1 MPWIGISILCLICE
15 CQHETQI
22 KEVDMA
28 KVLVSY
34 FSKSGNT
41 KKMAESIR
49 EGLDSLG
56 DLDVDFKKAQD
67 TTIDDLRS
75 ADGIIIGSPTYF
87 GVMASEVKELMDKSI
102 QCYGKLVGKVGGAFS
117 SSGMIGG
124 GNETTIMSILQG
136 LLIHGMIVQGVQK
149 GNHYGPV
156 SVGAPNEDVQKECV
170 QYGKMMGELV
180 KKLA

>member
-1 MPWIGISILCLICE
+1 MFV
-15 CQHETQI
+15 
-22 KEVDMA
+22 KEIVMA

-41 KKMAESIR
+41 KKMAESIKN
-49 EGLDSLG
+49 GLDSLG
-56 DLDVDFKKAQD
+56 DLDVDLKKIQD
-67 TTIDDLRS
+67 TTIDDLLS

-87 GVMASEVKELMDKSI
+87 GVMTAEIKELMDKSI
-102 QCYGKLVGKVGGAFS
+102 RCYGKLVGKVGGAFS

-156 SVGAPNEDVQKECV
+156 SVGTPNEEEQKECV
-170 QYGKMMGELV
+170 QYGKMIGGLV
-180 KKLA
+180 KSLGR

>member
-1 MPWIGISILCLICE
+1 
-15 CQHETQI
+15 
-22 KEVDMA
+22 MA
-28 KVLVSY
+28 KVIISY
-34 FSKSGNT
+34 FSKTGNT
-41 KKMAESIR
+41 KKMAEYIK

-56 DLDVDFKKAQD
+56 DVEVYLKKARD

-75 ADGIIIGSPTYF
+75 SDGIIIGSPTYF
-87 GVMASEVKELMDKSI
+87 GVMSTEVKELLDKSI
-102 QCYGKLVGKVGGAFS
+102 KCYGKLIGKVGGAFS

-136 LLIHGMIVQGVQK
+136 LLIHGMIVQGVVK

-156 SVGAPNEDVQKECV
+156 SIDAPNEAVRNECV
-170 QYGKMMGELV
+170 QYGKIIGELV

>member
-1 MPWIGISILCLICE
+1 
-15 CQHETQI
+15 
-22 KEVDMA
+22 MA
-28 KVLVSY
+28 KVLISY

-41 KKMAESIR
+41 NKMAESVK
-49 EGLDSLG
+49 EGLDSLSNM
-56 DLDVDFKKAQD
+56 DVDLKKVQD

-87 GVMASEVKELMDKSI
+87 GVMAGEVKQLMDKWI

-136 LLIHGMIVQGVQK
+136 LLIHGMIFQGVQK

-156 SVGAPNEDVQKECV
+156 SVGAPNEEVRSECA
-170 QYGKMMGELV
+170 QYGKMIGELV
-180 KKLA
+180 RRLG

>member
-1 MPWIGISILCLICE
+1 MLV
-15 CQHETQI
+15 
-22 KEVDMA
+22 KEIVMA

-41 KKMAESIR
+41 KKMAESIK

-56 DLDVDFKKAQD
+56 NLDVDLKKIQD
-67 TTIDDLRS
+67 TTVDDLVS

-87 GVMASEVKELMDKSI
+87 GVMTAEIKQLMDKSI

-117 SSGMIGG
+117 SSGNIGG

-136 LLIHGMIVQGVQK
+136 LLIHGMIVHGVQK

-156 SVGAPNEDVQKECV
+156 SVGAPNEDVQKECA
-170 QYGKMMGELV
+170 QYGKMIGKLV
-180 KKLA
+180 KRLG

>member
-1 MPWIGISILCLICE
+1 MS
-15 CQHETQI
+15 
-22 KEVDMA
+22 
-28 KVLVSY
+28 KVLISY

-41 KKMAESIR
+41 EKMAEYIK

-56 DLDVDFKKAQD
+56 DVDVDLKKVQD
-67 TTIDDLRS
+67 TTIKDLRS
-75 ADGIIIGSPTYF
+75 SDGIVIGSPTYF
-87 GVMASEVKELMDKSI
+87 GVMATEVKELMDKSI
-102 QCYGKLVGKVGGAFS
+102 KCYGKLVGKVGGAFS

-170 QYGKMMGELV
+170 RYGKMIGELV

>member
-1 MPWIGISILCLICE
+1 MS
-15 CQHETQI
+15 
-22 KEVDMA
+22 
-28 KVLVSY
+28 KVLISF

-41 KKMAESIR
+41 KQMAEFVK

-56 DLDVDFKKAQD
+56 DVEVDLKKVQD
-67 TTIDDLRS
+67 TTIKDLRS

-87 GVMASEVKELMDKSI
+87 GVMAKEVKHLMDKSI
-102 QCYGKLVGKVGGAFS
+102 QCYGKLVGKVGGAFT

-136 LLIHGMIVQGVQK
+136 LLIHGMIVQGVQE

-170 QYGKMMGELV
+170 QYGKMIGKLV

>member
-1 MPWIGISILCLICE
+1 
-15 CQHETQI
+15 
-22 KEVDMA
+22 MA
-28 KVLVSY
+28 KVLISY

-41 KKMAESIR
+41 KEMAQYIK

-56 DLDVDFKKAQD
+56 DVDVDLKKVQD
-67 TTIDDLRS
+67 TTIEDLRS
-75 ADGIIIGSPTYF
+75 SDGIIIGSPTYF
-87 GVMASEVKELMDKSI
+87 GVMAREVKELMDKSI
-102 QCYGKLVGKVGGAFS
+102 QCYGRLVGKVGGAFT

-156 SVGAPNEDVQKECV
+156 SVGAPDEEVRDECV
-170 QYGKMMGELV
+170 RYGKMIGELV
-180 KKLA
+180 KRLG